1 MAWRIPKA
9 IAGGVIAICA
19 GAAAPVGS
27 VWGAGQAAIPDFSG
41 RWARNAFDHEHM
53 PSGPA
58 PMTNMLRKDGDTA
71 HPLLGGDPIP
81 LIGNYDN
88 PILKPEAAEI
98 IKKISEVSKAGLIY
112 PDPSNQCGPY
122 QPPYA
127 FSIQI
132 GLEMVQV
139 KDEIVMLF
147 QQDDQVRH
155 IRMNAKHP
163 DKVTP
168 TPMGDAIGWYE
179 GDTLVV
185 DTVGVKVL
193 PVSMVD
199 RYGTPFS
206 EGMHLV
212 ERYRL
217 IDAAEAKAP
226 MERHELRAGRVGG
239 PPGAVPLDPN
249 YPKALQVEFTV
260 EDPRYFTT
268 PWTAR
273 ATYRR
278 SMLEWSEQVC
288 AENIVEYWPGMNTA
302 VPQDTTPDF

>member
-1 MAWRIPKA
+1 
-9 IAGGVIAICA
+9 
-19 GAAAPVGS
+19 
-27 VWGAGQAAIPDFSG
+27 
-41 RWARNAFDHEHM
+41 
-53 PSGPA
+53 
-58 PMTNMLRKDGDTA
+58 MTNMLRKDGDTA

-98 IKKISEVSKAGLIY
+98 VKKISEVSKAGLIF

-132 GLEMVQV
+132 GLELVQT

-147 QQDDQVRH
+147 QQDDQIRH
-155 IRMNAKHP
+155 IRMNSKHP
-163 DKVTP
+163 EKVTP

-217 IDAAEAKAP
+217 IEATHAKAE

-260 EDPRYFTT
+260 EDPKYFTT

-302 VPQDTTPDF
+302 VPQDNTPDF

>member
-1 MAWRIPKA
+1 M
-9 IAGGVIAICA
+9 
-19 GAAAPVGS
+19 GAD
-27 VWGAGQAAIPDFSG
+27 AIPDFSG

-53 PSGPA
+53 PSGPT
-58 PMTNMLRKDGDTA
+58 PLTNLNRRDGDTA
-71 HPLLGGDPIP
+71 HPVVGGDPIP
-81 LIGNYDN
+81 LLGDHNN
-88 PILKPEAAEI
+88 PILKPEAAAI
-98 IKKISEVSKAGLIY
+98 VKKIGEIFQAGLIS
-112 PDPSNQCGPY
+112 PDPSNQCAPY

-132 GLEMVQV
+132 GVEMLMK

-147 QQDDQVRH
+147 PQDDQVRH
-155 IRMNAKHP
+155 IRMNSKHP
-163 DKVTP
+163 EKVTP

-193 PVSMVD
+193 PVSMID

-217 IDAAEAKAP
+217 IDAGEAKAA
-226 MERHELRAGRVGG
+226 MDRHELRAGRVGG

-249 YPKALQVEFTV
+249 HPKALQVEFTV
-260 EDPRYFTT
+260 EDPKYFTT

-278 SMLEWSEQVC
+278 SLLPWSEQVC
-288 AENIVEYWPGMNTA
+288 AENIVEYWPGMNMA
-302 VPQDTTPDF
+302 VPQTPRRISEPPQ

>member
-1 MAWRIPKA
+1 M
-9 IAGGVIAICA
+9 
-19 GAAAPVGS
+19 GAD
-27 VWGAGQAAIPDFSG
+27 AIPDFSG

-53 PSGPA
+53 PSGPT
-58 PMTNMLRKDGDTA
+58 PLTNKLRSDGDTA

-81 LIGNYDN
+81 LIGDYDN
-88 PILKPEAAEI
+88 PILKPEAAAI
-98 IKKISEVSKAGLIY
+98 VMKIGEVSKAGLIY
-112 PDPSNQCGPY
+112 PDPSNQCAPY

-127 FSIQI
+127 FSIQL
-132 GLEMVQV
+132 GLEMLR
-139 KDEIVMLF
+139 KGDEIVILF

-155 IRMNAKHP
+155 IRMNSKHP

-193 PVSMVD
+193 PVSMLD
-199 RYGTPFS
+199 RYGTPLS

-217 IDAAEAKAP
+217 IDATQAKAD

-239 PPGAVPLDPN
+239 TPGAVPLDPN
-249 YPKALQVEFTV
+249 YGKALQVEFTV
-260 EDPRYFTT
+260 DDPKYFTT
-268 PWTAR
+268 TWTGR
-273 ATYRR
+273 VTYRR
-278 SMLEWSEQVC
+278 SMLPWSEQIC

-302 VPQDTTPDF
+302 VPQDNTPDF

>member
-1 MAWRIPKA
+1 MARRA
-9 IAGGVIAICA
+9 NTLLAGSIAIL
-19 GAAAPVGS
+19 AAAVPTT
-27 VWGAGQAAIPDFSG
+27 GAENSAIPDFSG

-53 PSGPA
+53 PSGPT
-58 PMTNMLRKDGDTA
+58 PLTNKLRKDGDTA

-81 LIGNYDN
+81 LIGDYDN
-88 PILKPEAAEI
+88 PILKPEAAAAVM
-98 IKKISEVSKAGLIY
+98 KVGEVSKAGLIY
-112 PDPSNQCGPY
+112 PDPSNQCAPY

-127 FSIQI
+127 FSIQL
-132 GLEMVQV
+132 GFEMV
-139 KDEIVMLF
+139 KWGDEIVMLF

-155 IRMNAKHP
+155 IRMNSKHP
-163 DKVTP
+163 DHVTP

-193 PVSMVD
+193 PVSMLD

-206 EGMHLV
+206 ENMHLV
-212 ERYRL
+212 ERYRI
-217 IDAAEAKAP
+217 IDATQAKAD

-239 PPGAVPLDPN
+239 VPGAVPLDPN

-260 EDPRYFTT
+260 EDPTYFTT
-268 PWTAR
+268 KWTGR

-278 SMLEWSEQVC
+278 SLLDWSEQVC